1 MAAKSSRHK
10 EEVIAITAVFALA
23 LRGGATVVSALE
35 QSLENA
41 QGAIADRL
49 RLVLAALELGLP
61 LHRAVEEVSGVGST
75 PELEELLNKF
85 LVANQTGTALAE
97 QLDSLNE
104 SLAGQVAVAKL
115 SRATANETK
124 MLLPLVF
131 LILPVTVLIALY
143 PSIQILNLQL
153 EGMS

>member
-1 MAAKSSRHK
+1 MAAKSSRLK

-23 LRGGATVVSALE
+23 LRGGSTVVSALE

-41 QGAIADRL
+41 NGDVAERL

-61 LHRAVEEVSGVGST
+61 LHRAVAEVSGAGSS
-75 PELEELLNKF
+75 PEVEELLNKL
-85 LVANQTGTALAE
+85 LVANQTGTGLAD
-97 QLDSLNE
+97 QLDSLND

-115 SRATANETK
+115 ARATANETK

-131 LILPVTVLIALY
+131 LILPVTVLIALF